1 MASKRIRTTCKQSW
15 LKSPFVSSKNTSTI
29 ALHKQVLKKY
39 RYGPANVI
47 RRSQVEIAI
56 MRITIFHLNDLKFQ
70 RSIAQAFRL
79 YAFII
84 AFSLNQE
91 NSTSK
96 KKIKKNFTS
105 PTTIPRVPIAAGAPF
120 PVPHSNNTSINI
132 QHYFHKYI
140 LLSSI
145 STPRG
150 SYLWYRER

>member
-1 MASKRIRTTCKQSW
+1 MASKKKIRTTCKQSW
-15 LKSPFVSSKNTSTI
+15 LKSPFVGSKNTSTI

-91 NSTSK
+91 NSTSQKNK
-96 KKIKKNFTS
+96 KTS
-105 PTTIPRVPIAAGAPF
+105 PHPLPF
-120 PVPHSNNTSINI
+120 PVSPSPQAH
-132 QHYFHKYI
+132 HPPFPAAHCAA
-140 LLSSI
+140 SSI
-145 STPRG
+145 
-150 SYLWYRER
+150 LQN